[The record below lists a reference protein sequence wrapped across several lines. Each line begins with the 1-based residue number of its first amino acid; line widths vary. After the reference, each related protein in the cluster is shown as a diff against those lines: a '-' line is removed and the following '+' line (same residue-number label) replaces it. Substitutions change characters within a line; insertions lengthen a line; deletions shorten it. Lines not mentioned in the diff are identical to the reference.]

1 MSFENPLNKLPA
13 KKPEAANDNFDIGPA
28 IQLTREE
35 IEAGGDP
42 YRDSEGRETFVSA
55 DGILNR
61 ALMNRRAAE
70 RRESE
75 RNTRLASEEAQ
86 FDESQFVRRGVQP
99 ESFAEAE
106 GVSVAQLEQQISEK
120 EIVLESSSDIPNEQL
135 PVEKNYGWGRPEEKL
150 DSSKPYFTQLIEH
163 FTASGFDDPYAEALD
178 ELKSN
183 VDPKITDPRQQ
194 GEIIVSFLKEH
205 REYKDRQDS

>member
-1 MSFENPLNKLPA
+1 MSFENLLNKLPA

-42 YRDSEGRETFVSA
+42 YRDSGGRETFVSA

-75 RNTRLASEEAQ
+75 RTTQLVSEGAP
-86 FDESQFVRRGVQP
+86 FDESQFVRRGVQQ
-99 ESFAEAE
+99 ESYPEAE
-106 GVSVAQLEQQISEK
+106 EVPVSQLEQQISEQ
-120 EIVLESSSDIPNEQL
+120 EMLLESPDGISNEQL
-135 PVEKNYGWGRPEEKL
+135 PVEKDYGWGRSEEKL
-150 DSSKPYFTQLIEH
+150 DSDKPYFTQLIEH

-183 VDPKITDPRQQ
+183 VDPRITDPRQR
-194 GEIIVSFLKEH
+194 GEVVASFLREH